1 VIISDINNEYL
12 TKDRKHLNRLQS
24 RRRSKLIRI
33 DYMNVSPEA
42 KTIIDSQRN
51 RGIDGTASAIINRI
65 VLEWAGEKGLAYEKV
80 R

>member
-1 VIISDINNEYL
+1 
-12 TKDRKHLNRLQS
+12 
-24 RRRSKLIRI
+24 
-33 DYMNVSPEA
+33 MNVSPEA